1 MIETKLY
8 FSVTDLSVRYGVSKQ
23 TVWYWLREGRLN
35 RPVKIGVNST
45 RWKLIDVEQFEADR
59 FKESA

>member
-35 RPVKIGVNST
+35 RPVKLGVNST